1 MAFFFFA
8 FAAYASLIIERE
20 LMKEVCNMLTI
31 IDFAIKV
38 YVYGKILDKIE
49 EVGKDV
55 GKKLSKKFSDKN
67 KKGNEE
73 FIETYFVD

>member
-1 MAFFFFA
+1 
-8 FAAYASLIIERE
+8 
-20 LMKEVCNMLTI
+20 MLTI

-55 GKKLSKKFSDKN
+55 GKKLSKKFSN

-73 FIETYFVD
+73 IIETYFVD

>member
-1 MAFFFFA
+1 
-8 FAAYASLIIERE
+8 
-20 LMKEVCNMLTI
+20 MLTI

-55 GKKLSKKFSDKN
+55 GNKLRKKFSN

-73 FIETYFVD
+73 IIETFFVD

>member
-1 MAFFFFA
+1 
-8 FAAYASLIIERE
+8 
-20 LMKEVCNMLTI
+20 MLTI

-38 YVYGKILDKIE
+38 YVYGKLFDKIE

-55 GKKLSKKFSDKN
+55 GKKLSKKFSNKN
-67 KKGNEE
+67 KKGDEE